1 MMNRWE
7 TTTQKLDQ
15 MGLHHDTDV
24 WEPFSNHFFPV
35 ICHMARQRGLTQADA
50 EDAAQQTLLNF
61 MQAMRQGKYHRGKG
75 RLSAF
80 FFGVA
85 RRTILNACK
94 LKARHTTPDS
104 SDTQQDLADAHSD
117 HLTWETQWQKI
128 FLLQSL
134 ERIRETTDPQV
145 FKAFD
150 LYCLQERPVRE
161 VAETLHISP
170 NAVYISKSRVLS
182 QLRLL
187 QERLQDWET

>member
-15 MGLHHDTDV
+15 MSVHQDTDV
-24 WEPFSNHFFPV
+24 WAAFSNHFFPV
-35 ICHMARQRGLTQADA
+35 ICHMARNRGLNQADA
-50 EDAAQQTLLNF
+50 EDAAQQTLLSF
-61 MQAMRQGKYHRGKG
+61 VQAMRKGKYHRGKG

-80 FFGVA
+80 LFGMA
-85 RRTILNACK
+85 QRTILNQCR
-94 LKARHTTPDS
+94 LEARHTPKS
-104 SDTQQDLADAHSD
+104 PDTQQNPTNEHSD

-128 FLLQSL
+128 LLLQGL
-134 ERIRETTDPQV
+134 ERVRQTTDPQV

-170 NAVYISKSRVLS
+170 NAVYISKSRVLT

-187 QERLQDWET
+187 QQHLQDWET